1 MTARPG
7 TRSDKAPL
15 AVALDTSELST
26 ATAWATAVAPHVS
39 ALKVGLQLFCAEGPG
54 AVEKI
59 RAGADVDLFLDLKLH
74 DIPATVAGAARSL
87 AALQPRYLT
96 VHAGGGPVM
105 VSAAATALPDTL
117 IAGVTILTSL

>member
-1 MTARPG
+1 MTARAN
-7 TRSDKAPL
+7 TRLAQSPL
-15 AVALDTSELST
+15 AVALDTSDLST

-74 DIPATVAGAARSL
+74 DIPATVAGAAPG
-87 AALQPRYLT
+87 APAPPPRPLPLPPRGGP
-96 VHAGGGPVM
+96 AGGGAG
-105 VSAAATALPDTL
+105 AAPLPR
-117 IAGVTILTSL
+117 